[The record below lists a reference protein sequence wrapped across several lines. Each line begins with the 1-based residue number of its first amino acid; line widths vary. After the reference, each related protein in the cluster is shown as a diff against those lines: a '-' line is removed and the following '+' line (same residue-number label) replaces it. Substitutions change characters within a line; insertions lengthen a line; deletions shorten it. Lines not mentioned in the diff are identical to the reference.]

1 MLIRTVRM
9 TFQPEKVA
17 GFLEIFNNT
26 KDKIRGFKGCHHLE
40 LWQDHCQ
47 ENIFTTY
54 SFWDD
59 EAALNQYRES
69 ELFKEVW
76 GQTKVLFSEK
86 PRAYSQKK
94 FQEVQL

>member
-1 MLIRTVRM
+1 MLVRTVRM
-9 TFQPEKVA
+9 TFQPDKVED
-17 GFLEIFNNT
+17 FIEIFNNSKT
-26 KDKIRGFKGCHHLE
+26 KIRGFEGCHHLE

-54 SFWDD
+54 SFWKD

-76 GQTKVLFSEK
+76 GKTKVLFAEK